1 MKYQFFCQQCAR
13 STHFLPV
20 PQAVDML
27 NISRSTVYYWMV
39 REWIHWQQLPNGR
52 RVICLQSIET
62 IPEN

>member
-1 MKYQFFCQQCAR
+1 
-13 STHFLPV
+13 
-20 PQAVDML
+20 VDML

-62 IPEN
+62 IPDN